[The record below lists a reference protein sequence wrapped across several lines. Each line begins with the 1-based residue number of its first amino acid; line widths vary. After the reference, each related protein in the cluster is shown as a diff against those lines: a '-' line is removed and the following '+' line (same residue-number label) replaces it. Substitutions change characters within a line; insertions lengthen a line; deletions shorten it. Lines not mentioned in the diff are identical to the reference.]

1 MQNRA
6 LSSMKMC
13 LKKFKI
19 ELMKII
25 KFLLIIAVVPL
36 LLSASLHKFYVSVTE
51 VEFVKEKKSVQIIS
65 RIFVDD
71 LEKAFRERY
80 DENITLVA
88 KNESKDVQ
96 LYMERYLKD
105 KIEIKINGKPVNF
118 KFIGKEYDND
128 IVFCYLEI
136 TGIEMIKSFEISNQL
151 LFDTFGEQQ
160 NIVKLKINGQ
170 NKSIILI
177 SQNDKGLLNF

>member
-1 MQNRA
+1 
-6 LSSMKMC
+6 MKVI
-13 LKKFKI
+13 KI
-19 ELMKII
+19 LFII
-25 KFLLIIAVVPL
+25 VVVPL
-36 LLSASLHKFYVSVTE
+36 LLSATLHKFYVSVTE
-51 VEFVKEKKSVQIIS
+51 IEYVKEKKSVQIIS
-65 RIFVDD
+65 RVFVDD

-80 DENITLVA
+80 DVQITLA
-88 KNESKDVQ
+88 ATKESREVQ
-96 LYMERYLKD
+96 LYIERYLKD
-105 KIEIKINGKPVNF
+105 KIEIKINGKPANF

-136 TGIEMIKSFEISNQL
+136 TGVETIKSFEITNQV
-151 LFDTFGEQQ
+151 LFDTYDEQQ